1 MTIRRPIA
9 AVCFDVFGTLISY
22 NGQRTNPYR
31 HLLAA
36 VPAQEDRHLPFLTRN
51 VSVDIF
57 AEELGLSHLIPVIR
71 DELNTELL
79 RLGLFPDVE
88 ETIAQLR
95 ARNLKIGLCSNL
107 AKEYG
112 ESVRRL
118 LPGLDAYVFSYEVG
132 VTKPGPAIYKTV
144 CTTLGHDPDEIL
156 FIGDS
161 KRCDFDGPRI
171 FGMAASWLD
180 RKAGQTLL
188 GALRDCPSLN
198 PSI

>member
-31 HLLAA
+31 NLLAA
-36 VPAQEDRHLPFLTRN
+36 VPAQEGRHLPILTRD

-57 AEELGLSHLIPVIR
+57 AGELGLTHLIPVIR
-71 DELNTELL
+71 QELNDELSG
-79 RLGLFPDVE
+79 LGLFPDTE

-118 LPGLDAYVFSYEVG
+118 LLELDAYVFSYEVG
-132 VTKPGPAIYKTV
+132 VTKPDPAIYKTV

-161 KRCDFDGPRI
+161 KLCDFNGPRS
-171 FGMAASWLD
+171 FGMTASWLD
-180 RKAGQTLL
+180 RTAGQTLL
-188 GALRDCPSLN
+188 EAFCAGPDLN